1 MMQSDFYIIGSSR
14 RGCEPN
20 IKGSMKSLKVNSM
33 TNRKSPA
40 SGRGFTLIELLVVI
54 AIIAI
59 LAGLLLPVLSKAKDK
74 ATGISCLNNMKQLT
88 LGAFLYANDNKDAI
102 IPNQNG
108 GPTAWILGD
117 VGSLPGATN
126 TANIVSGLLYQYNQ
140 SLGIYRCPADK
151 FGVTGS
157 GLRVRS
163 FSLNGMMGDNVGT
176 ATDVHPGITENRK
189 FSDVRN
195 PDPSRASMF
204 FDEQSTAIPSTSSI
218 DDGYFAVE
226 SASPKLSGNW
236 RNIPASRH
244 GNGGQWS
251 FADGHAQRIRWFET
265 TTRTLT
271 RNPSSY
277 GNSGAAAH
285 TKLFD
290 RDLQQVYMS
299 TYPAANW

>member
-1 MMQSDFYIIGSSR
+1 
-14 RGCEPN
+14 
-20 IKGSMKSLKVNSM
+20 MKSLREVRATISK
-33 TNRKSPA
+33 KPA
-40 SGRGFTLIELLVVI
+40 ADRGFTLIELLVVI

-74 ATGISCLNNMKQLT
+74 ATGTSCLNNLKQLT
-88 LGAFLYANDNKDAI
+88 LGAVLYANDNHDSI
-102 IPNQNG
+102 VPNEVN
-108 GPTAWILGD
+108 TTTSWITGD

-126 TANIVSGLLYQYNQ
+126 IANISSGLLYPYNQ

-163 FSLNGMMGDNVGT
+163 FSLNGMMGNNGGT

-195 PDPSRASMF
+195 PGASQASMF
-204 FDEQSTAIPSTSSI
+204 FDEQSDAVPSTSSI
-218 DDGYFAVE
+218 DDGFYAVE
-226 SASPKLSGNW
+226 SASPRLSGNW

-265 TTRTLT
+265 TTRTLI
-271 RNPSSY
+271 RNPASY
-277 GNSGAAAH
+277 GNSSPAAH
-285 TKLFD
+285 TKVFD
-290 RDLQQVYMS
+290 RDLQQVYIS